1 MVHSLTDRQHG
12 VRGNLRF
19 ALRRTRAQIKANLVG
34 PRSHRMQRCSLMA
47 HAKDDTNCYQLECSH
62 IMQVSQSADPT
73 RFMAQPV
80 YATEDPD

>member
-1 MVHSLTDRQHG
+1 
-12 VRGNLRF
+12 
-19 ALRRTRAQIKANLVG
+19 
-34 PRSHRMQRCSLMA
+34 MQRCSLMA